1 MTHLKKRP
9 IIFLNSGS
17 ISAIQLLELFR
28 SKILLKLIH
37 SEPDAKVFWYLNRTF
52 IGITQN
58 IHEIEVFPS
67 QGEHI
72 ITVIDELGNEI
83 SRVVE
88 IKD

>member
-1 MTHLKKRP
+1 MIHLKKP
-9 IIFLNSGS
+9 PTIFLNLGS
-17 ISAIQLLELFR
+17 ILAIQLQELFLP
-28 SKILLKLIH
+28 KTLLELIH